1 MGGRL
6 RVRFEPLI
14 KDCAV
19 REGGMVMPTLEVE
32 MDLDRVMVPV
42 GSLLT
47 VLYRCLV
54 SALLFSIVFW
64 LTMLCLL
71 VLVYGTRMEKF
82 LDGVREIRV
91 ERDVKIAGSS
101 GPTGGPDAAA
111 T

>member
-1 MGGRL
+1 
-6 RVRFEPLI
+6 
-14 KDCAV
+14 
-19 REGGMVMPTLEVE
+19 MPTLEVDL
-32 MDLDRVMVPV
+32 DLDRVMVPV
-42 GSLLT
+42 APLLT

-91 ERDVKIAGSS
+91 ERDVKTEGSS
-101 GPTGGPDAAA
+101 GPTGGPGARG